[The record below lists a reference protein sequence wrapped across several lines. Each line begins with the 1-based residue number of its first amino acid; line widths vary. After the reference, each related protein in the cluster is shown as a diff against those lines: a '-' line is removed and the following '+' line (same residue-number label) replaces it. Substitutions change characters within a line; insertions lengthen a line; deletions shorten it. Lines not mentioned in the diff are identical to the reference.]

1 MGEHATRFTQGQ
13 DEWVDVCELCTDE
26 AHERGWARE
35 RSPNPPE
42 VAYSERAG
50 RRRFLPRLGFLEG
63 SRTDPASE
71 MSDPILRRLSP
82 SEHAIVEAAELFAAS
97 PYRRTVAGIARS
109 LGDPRV
115 SLVPLSG
122 THPEVV
128 ITVAWKISWYQYR
141 VTFDSAQSARL
152 AGRGYELE
160 ELADR
165 FKAWN
170 AFLEADG
177 RITPDIPR
185 L

>member
-13 DEWVDVCELCTDE
+13 DEWVDVCELCTEE

-35 RSPNPPE
+35 GSPTPPE
-42 VAYSERAG
+42 VAISERAG
-50 RRRFLPRLGFLEG
+50 RRRLLPGFGLLGGRRED
-63 SRTDPASE
+63 RESE

-82 SEHAIVEAAELFAAS
+82 QEQAIVESAELFAAS
-97 PYRRTVAGIARS
+97 PYRRTIAGIARS

-128 ITVAWKISWYQYR
+128 ITVAWEISWYQYR
-141 VTFDSAQSARL
+141 VAFDSSPSVRL

-160 ELADR
+160 ELSDR
-165 FKAWN
+165 FRSWN